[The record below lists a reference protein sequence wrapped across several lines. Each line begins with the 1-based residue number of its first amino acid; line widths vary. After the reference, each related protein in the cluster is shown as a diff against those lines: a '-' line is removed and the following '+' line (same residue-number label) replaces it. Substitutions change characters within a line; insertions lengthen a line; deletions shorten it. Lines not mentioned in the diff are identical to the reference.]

1 MAVTQLAQAVCS
13 VQIVRVFVL
22 AKLVIKETN
31 VMLLAVAIPLVQ
43 VGQRVTSPL
52 VNVPVTLDTQV
63 LHVIPVL
70 PTIIEK
76 VMELVQV
83 SVLSLILYF
92 KR

>member
-1 MAVTQLAQAVCS
+1 
-13 VQIVRVFVL
+13 
-22 AKLVIKETN
+22 
-31 VMLLAVAIPLVQ
+31 MLLAVAIPLVQ

-63 LHVIPVL
+63 LHAIPVP

-83 SVLSLILYF
+83 SVLS
-92 KR
+92 KGK

>member
-1 MAVTQLAQAVCS
+1 
-13 VQIVRVFVL
+13 
-22 AKLVIKETN
+22 
-31 VMLLAVAIPLVQ
+31 MLLVVAIPLVLA
-43 VGQRVTSPL
+43 GQRVISPL

-83 SVLSLILYF
+83 SAIS
-92 KR
+92 KGK